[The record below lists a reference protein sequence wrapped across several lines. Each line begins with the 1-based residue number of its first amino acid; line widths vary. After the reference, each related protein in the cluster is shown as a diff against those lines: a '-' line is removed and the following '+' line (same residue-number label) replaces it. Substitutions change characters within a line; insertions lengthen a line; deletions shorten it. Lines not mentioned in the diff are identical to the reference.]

1 LAFQLLPQR
10 NLLSGLVKKKFLL
23 VASYS
28 VLILFASTA
37 VAQTFEIGNQP
48 AQTPATTKGNKPSKG
63 KSSASSGESNG
74 IGWGVS
80 VGASRYTRAAEQALR
95 KGDGPGAASLAE
107 RATKEAPQNPKLW
120 FLLGYASRLAGRN
133 QQSLDAYQHG
143 LSLEPGNADGL
154 SGMAQ
159 TYARMGQIE
168 QAKKLLQQVI
178 RANPKRENDLL
189 VAGEL
194 YLQTN
199 DLNEG
204 VNLLSR
210 AEAMRPSAHAEV
222 MMAVAY
228 LKLKQPARAKQLL
241 DQAKRRDPKNPT
253 VFRAV
258 ANFYREEHD
267 YKAAIAALKSSPVQN
282 TDVLADLG
290 YSYELNGDKDL
301 SAAAY
306 SKAATMAP
314 KQINLQ
320 LSAAQGQIHAGA
332 LDKARE
338 FLARAEGLD
347 ANHYRLHALRAQIA
361 RQENRNADAIKEYQ
375 VAISNLPA
383 GGVPEG
389 QLYPIQLHLN
399 LADIYRETGDDAA
412 AKQQIATAEAE
423 VNQLQ
428 IEGPARAEFLRVR
441 ASIRSADNDFN
452 GAESDLKEALRLDPA
467 NLNITLQYANLLW
480 RIKRKDDARK
490 LYEAVLT
497 KDPNNRFGL
506 EAMGYLRREENDSKG
521 AEFYFNKLAAAYP
534 NDYVP
539 YLALGDLHTFTRDFP
554 RAEQEYQHAY
564 RLAPSNPVIVA
575 NAANAAIE
583 AGQIPSAADWVG
595 RAKGK
600 MLDDP
605 RVMRERERVL
615 FHQGRFAESARLG
628 QQVLQQLPKDRNASV
643 YLAYD
648 LYNLGRY
655 DDVLSLSERYSGI
668 LPKEPNFPLLTG
680 HVHKQNQLLSAA
692 ADDYTEAIARDPK
705 MRDAYVNRGYVL
717 NDMQDAEQ
725 ATKDF
730 NTALQ
735 MDPKSGVAHLG
746 LAFSSLQ
753 VRHGQKALEE
763 TDIAEKSLGESGATH
778 LARATAYRQMRL
790 LDKAEKEFRSALKFA
805 PDDVRLH
812 LALADT
818 EYHMRKYQQS
828 IGTLQDALG
837 MSPDDPAIYSQL
849 AHAYAE
855 MHNRSQTLKYIEAA
869 ESADP
874 GSSAVLLN
882 DGEALL
888 TLGDRDAAMQRFT
901 RALDAPDGNRVEARL
916 AFARLFLRDRK
927 FEDARQQVALAFA
940 ESRVG
945 ESAPVTAD
953 DLVEAA
959 NIFLAMSDFDLS
971 QKYFKLAH
979 DAGAADEVV
988 AIGMANSYLAQGYAN
1003 DAQAQL
1009 AALGS
1014 PDEYSDNFDYN
1025 LAMAN
1030 VYRQRHDTM
1039 RALTSFAKAS
1049 ELSGDD
1055 EVATRQMQDVAG
1067 EAGIQVGKRFG
1078 LDSDFLVHGIYDDET
1093 IYGLDRQVF
1102 AGPAGTAAP
1111 PPRSS
1116 LETIWTNGYRARFQG
1131 WPLLSGFFQ
1140 VRNARGDIS
1149 LPSESLILHRNT
1161 YDYSI
1166 NSALN
1171 PVLRLGRNSVTFNA
1185 GLQFTFRRDKLSPV
1199 ELNQNLFRQFV
1210 FMSTNALGNWLQV
1223 QGEAFHESGPFTD
1236 RDLSSGERGA
1246 RIQFTVGRP
1255 WGRTAL
1261 LTEYSIRDLQFH
1273 PLVREFWSTTTGIG
1287 VQHQFGEKLK
1297 LAVLGEY
1304 IRSWR
1309 TQDTSFWIAQAIR
1322 PAAQFSYKA
1331 SNRWSVDGNFT
1342 FSRGEGFHE
1351 YDNVQSSFLINYV
1364 RGVRRNVSDGVTEV
1378 PVEYPLRFSIGVENA
1393 NYFNFTGRNQTIL
1406 RPVIRLTL
1414 F

>member
-1 LAFQLLPQR
+1 MF
-10 NLLSGLVKKKFLL
+10 LVFAT
-23 VASYS
+23 VA
-28 VLILFASTA
+28 A
-37 VAQTFEIGNQP
+37 AQTFEIGNQP
-48 AQTPATTKGNKPSKG
+48 AQSPATTKSSKPAKG
-63 KSSASSGESNG
+63 KSAASGSESSG
-74 IGWGVS
+74 IGWGSSLEVS
-80 VGASRYTRAAEQALR
+80 QYSRAAEQALR
-95 KGDGPGAASLAE
+95 KGDGNAAANYAE
-107 RATKEAPQNPKLW
+107 RAVKAAPQNAKLW

-133 QQSLDAYQHG
+133 QQSLDAYKHG
-143 LSLEPGNADGL
+143 LSLDSSNADGL

-159 TYARMGQIE
+159 TYARMGQVE

-189 VAGEL
+189 MAGEL
-194 YLQTN
+194 YIQTN

-210 AEAMRPSAHAEV
+210 AESMHPSAHAEI

-241 DQAKRRDPKNPT
+241 DQAKKRDPRNPA

-258 ANFYREEHD
+258 SNFYREEHD
-267 YKAAIAALKSSPVQN
+267 YKAAIATLKSSPVQN

-306 SKAATMAP
+306 SKAANMAP

-320 LSAAQGQIHAGA
+320 LSAAQGQINAGA
-332 LDKARE
+332 LDKARQ
-338 FLARAEGLD
+338 FLARAEGID
-347 ANHYRLHALRAQIA
+347 ANHYRLHALRAQLA

-375 VAISNLPA
+375 VAIANLPE

-389 QLYPIQLHLN
+389 QLFPIQLRLN
-399 LADIYRETGDDAA
+399 LADVYRETGDDAA
-412 AKQQIATAEAE
+412 AKQQIAAAETE
-423 VNQLQ
+423 VNKLQ

-441 ASIRSADNDFN
+441 ASIRSADNDVA

-480 RIKRKDDARK
+480 RVKRRDDAFK
-490 LYEAVLT
+490 LYEQVLA

-506 EAMGYLRREENDSKG
+506 EAMGYLHREENDNKG
-521 AEFYFNKLAAAYP
+521 AELYFNKLAAAYP

-539 YLALGDLHTFTRDFP
+539 YLALGDLHTATRDFS
-554 RAEQEYQHAY
+554 RADQEYQHAY

-583 AGQIPSAADWVG
+583 SGKIPSAAEWVA

-615 FHQGRFAESARLG
+615 FHQGHFAESARLG

-655 DDVLSLSERYSGI
+655 DDVLALTQRYSGI
-668 LPKEPNFPLLTG
+668 LPHEANFPLLTG
-680 HVHKQNQLLSAA
+680 HVHKQNQLLSEAV
-692 ADDYTEAIARDPK
+692 DDYSEAIRRDPK
-705 MRDAYVNRGYVL
+705 MVDAYVNRGYVL
-717 NDMQDAEQ
+717 NDMQDSEQ

-730 NTALQ
+730 NQALK
-735 MDPKSGVAHLG
+735 MNPNNGIAHLG
-746 LAFSSLQ
+746 LAFSELQ
-753 VRHGQKALEE
+753 TRHGQKALDE
-763 TDIAEKSLGESGATH
+763 TDIAEKMLGESGATH

-790 LDKAEKEFRSALKFA
+790 LDKADKEYRAALKFA

-818 EYHMRKYQQS
+818 EYHERKYQQS

-855 MHNRSQTLKYIEAA
+855 MHNRPQTLKYIEAA
-869 ESADP
+869 EAADP

-882 DGEALL
+882 DGDALL

-901 RALDAPDGNRVEARL
+901 RALDAPDGNRVQARI
-916 AFARLFLRDRK
+916 AFARLFLRERK

-988 AIGMANSYLAQGYAN
+988 AIGMANSYLAQGYPN

-1014 PDEYSDNFDYN
+1014 PDQYSDNYDYN

-1030 VYRQRHDTM
+1030 VYRQRHDTIK
-1039 RALTSFAKAS
+1039 ALTTIAKAN
-1049 ELSGDD
+1049 ELGGDD
-1055 EVATRQMQDVAG
+1055 DVAERQMQDVAG
-1067 EAGIQVGKRFG
+1067 EAGLQVGKRFG
-1078 LDSDFLVHGIYDDET
+1078 LESDFLSHGIFEDET
-1093 IYGLDRQVF
+1093 IYGLDRQIF
-1102 AGPAGTAAP
+1102 TGPAGTPLP

-1116 LETIWTNGYRARFQG
+1116 RETIWTNGYRAHFQG

-1140 VRNARGDIS
+1140 VRNARGQVS
-1149 LPSESLILHRNT
+1149 LPSEALILNRDT

-1171 PVLRLGRNSVTFNA
+1171 PVLHLGRNAFSFNA
-1185 GLQFTFRRDKLSPV
+1185 GLQFTFRRDKQSPV

-1210 FMSTNALGNWLQV
+1210 YMTSNSLGNWLQI
-1223 QGEAFHESGPFTD
+1223 QGEAFHEAGPFTD

-1261 LTEYSIRDLQFH
+1261 ITEYSIRDIQFD
-1273 PLVREFWSTTTGIG
+1273 PLVREFWSTTSGIG
-1287 VQHQFGEKLK
+1287 LQHQFGEKLK

-1309 TQDTSFWIAQAIR
+1309 TQDTSWWKAQAIR
-1322 PAAQFSYKA
+1322 PAAQFNYKA
-1331 SNRWSVDGNFT
+1331 NNRWSVDGNFS
-1342 FSRGEGFHE
+1342 FSRGEGFHD
-1351 YDNVQSSFLINYV
+1351 YDNVQSSFLINYQ
-1364 RGVRRNVSDGVTEV
+1364 RGVRRNVSDGATEV
-1378 PVEYPLRFSIGVENA
+1378 PVEYPLRFSFGVENA
-1393 NYFNFTGRNQTIL
+1393 NYFNFTGQNKTIL